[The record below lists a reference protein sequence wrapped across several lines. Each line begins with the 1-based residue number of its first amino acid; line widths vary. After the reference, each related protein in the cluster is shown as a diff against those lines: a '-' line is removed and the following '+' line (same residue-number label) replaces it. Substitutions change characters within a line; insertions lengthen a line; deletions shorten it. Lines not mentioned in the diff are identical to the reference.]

1 MADVGIGALGYVGY
15 GVESGA
21 AEGTAV
27 APTKFLAVNSISFSD
42 SNDYLTPM
50 QIRGNRDMSV
60 AMPAPY
66 QVTGTMEMAMVPDDI
81 GYLLK
86 SAFAASVVT
95 SPYASG
101 GYTHVFTPG
110 NASPTFTFQTAAQ
123 DQLVMRYTGV
133 RINTFE
139 LKAAFGEIVT
149 ASFGLDGV
157 DRAKYTGSAPTV
169 TYAANST
176 TPFHFN
182 TSTVKIGTTIAGAT
196 ADLNI
201 RDYTF
206 NINNNVEHIGTLRAT
221 RGYRRVA
228 LGARN
233 VGLSMSVDLQG
244 TTEYDRLLNDT
255 EFAVSLYMEGGRLVQ
270 QNVPTSLKID
280 LPRVKYRTVG
290 VPINA
295 GDYLTQDIECTVL
308 KPTSGDI
315 ATVTLVSSDVSFPAV
330 A

>member
-1 MADVGIGALGYVGY
+1 MADVGIGGLGYVGY
-15 GVESGA
+15 GVEST
-21 AEGTAV
+21 EGTAV
-27 APTKFLAVNSISFSD
+27 APTKFLAVNSVSFSD
-42 SNDYLTPM
+42 SNEYLTPM

-66 QVTGTMEMAMVPDDI
+66 QVTGSMELAMVPDDI

-95 SPYASG
+95 SPYAGG

-110 NASPTFTFQTAAQ
+110 NTSPTFTFETSAQ
-123 DQLVMRYTGV
+123 GYLLMRYSGV
-133 RINTFE
+133 RVNTFE

-149 ASFGLDGV
+149 ASFGLDGI
-157 DRAKYTGSAPTV
+157 DRAKYTGAAATPS
-169 TYAANST
+169 YATNSV

-182 TSTVKIGTTIAGAT
+182 TSTVSVGGSANANVK
-196 ADLNI
+196 
-201 RDYTF
+201 DYTF

-233 VGLSMSVDLQG
+233 VGLSMALDFQDA
-244 TTEYDRLLNDT
+244 TEYDRLLNDN
-255 EFAVSLYMEGGRLVQ
+255 EFAVSLYMEGGNLSQ
-270 QNVPTSLKID
+270 QAKATSLKID

-290 VPINA
+290 VPLTA
-295 GDYLTQDIECTVL
+295 GDFITQDVECQVI
-308 KPTSGDI
+308 KPVVSATPI
-315 ATVTLVSSDVSFPAV
+315 ATVTLVSSDASLA
-330 A
+330 